1 MCEWERERCS
11 FSLLFLCV
19 QSLAILSVVMVWWKR
34 ESSVTVATKTSVK
47 TTVAL
52 VQIQGMAKS
61 ANLDPAK
68 SAGKILWWTVDC
80 GISEHRT
87 QLWTGQHLFDFW
99 LHGFHCFYAVPAKAH
114 VAQENVLSRPI
125 MRCADQILSVPMR
138 AGVVEI
144 LLYVL
149 PHSQRRIS
157 PFVIKI
163 HKFAS
168 MGYAHIIGFV
178 SCFPALWVCIIS

>member
-1 MCEWERERCS
+1 MSERERCS

-68 SAGKILWWTVDC
+68 SAGKIL
-80 GISEHRT
+80 
-87 QLWTGQHLFDFW
+87 
-99 LHGFHCFYAVPAKAH
+99 
-114 VAQENVLSRPI
+114 
-125 MRCADQILSVPMR
+125 
-138 AGVVEI
+138 
-144 LLYVL
+144 
-149 PHSQRRIS
+149 
-157 PFVIKI
+157 
-163 HKFAS
+163 
-168 MGYAHIIGFV
+168 
-178 SCFPALWVCIIS
+178 

>member
-1 MCEWERERCS
+1 MS
-11 FSLLFLCV
+11 
-19 QSLAILSVVMVWWKR
+19 SLAILSVVMVWWKR

-68 SAGKILWWTVDC
+68 SA
-80 GISEHRT
+80 
-87 QLWTGQHLFDFW
+87 
-99 LHGFHCFYAVPAKAH
+99 VPAKAH
-114 VAQENVLSRPI
+114 VAQQNVLSRPI

-168 MGYAHIIGFV
+168 MG
-178 SCFPALWVCIIS
+178 PALVLFVQSTVWRYVAVLRRMARMRQLTCAMCAARRKRIPAPVAAQGHRDGLSISVGKW